1 MTNSPAPNLPP
12 SLQSLLDKL
21 GLEVADF
28 TLELEQQDRTV
39 DSWQRDMESALTRY
53 HLAAYMTGQDSPV
66 FDRQGVATVQGL
78 VTAQLEFL
86 DNFALVIKD
95 GSEWQRSW
103 NARAAMYAESIKVP
117 YWRGATKVLP
127 LPAMPAEGTQC
138 RTRCRCLW
146 SVVTVDEDQGDYD
159 ATWIRGA
166 GDSCQTCVQRAGDWS
181 PLRIRGGRLV

>member
-1 MTNSPAPNLPP
+1 VTNSPAPNLPP

-86 DNFALVIKD
+86 DNFATVIKS

-138 RTRCRCLW
+138 KSRCKCSWDVQEL
-146 SVVTVDEDQGDYD
+146 DAEAGNYD
-159 ATWIRGA
+159 AYWRIGS
-166 GDSCQTCVQRAGDWS
+166 GDQCQTCRQRAADWS
-181 PLRIRGGRLV
+181 PLQIRGGRLI